1 MDNGSFAHPGPRR
14 LGEMGCLGGDNLGRG
29 AISETCDLEAGYEVS
44 ESPTAALWRL
54 EVLGDDGFWVDAGWW
69 TRGRSHGSC
78 RCNQGMTGFLIEL
91 RSSGYPEQLES
102 KLQVGGP
109 QERRSYLGTISATPP
124 ATDIGLKSSLDPVEA
139 EDLGVDDFDVGSAL
153 HAPLEDAACRVQ
165 LPHTSQRPNCSALTN
180 PTQLPRN
187 TPLRWA
193 AQMDAMAD
201 RHGAGTMAGEQWGY
215 GARALG
221 PELRRK

>member
-1 MDNGSFAHPGPRR
+1 MSRAGDSLFTLANTVADTPPFRSTLLCCSAAEWVGLRR
-14 LGEMGCLGGDNLGRG
+14 DGG
-29 AISETCDLEAGYEVS
+29 V
-44 ESPTAALWRL
+44 
-54 EVLGDDGFWVDAGWW
+54 
-69 TRGRSHGSC
+69 
-78 RCNQGMTGFLIEL
+78 
-91 RSSGYPEQLES
+91 
-102 KLQVGGP
+102 
-109 QERRSYLGTISATPP
+109 YLGTISATPP
-124 ATDIGLKSSLDPVEA
+124 ATDA